1 MTTPQQPPSQQ
12 PRFEPKPGQDV
23 IKLRPGRDF
32 LNSSEEDLLEKAD
45 ECLSRAGSGLDV
57 PQKDFDDLV
66 RLRLSLEAQACLA
79 EVLRRRADKAAAQDR
94 KRENRHFWI
103 EIIVVALLI
112 GAELWVSIYYGRLG
126 IREGKEQAAIL
137 QDVKKSTADSA
148 EAIQQSTASLKT
160 LVAQQAESL
169 RISQN
174 EQAERA
180 KKPRLQLYIGQI
192 PLTAANGPFKPR
204 VETDTSATF
213 DIVVRNAGEATA
225 NKVIWRALVPP
236 DVGLNSTPSATPAND
251 LPDRPVHAFLYFQD
265 LIPPKGYVE
274 TTITF
279 FFPKGHAPFVVK
291 FNASSPEITGETP
304 LGLLPIFPRKP
315 AN

>member
-1 MTTPQQPPSQQ
+1 MTQQNFLDATEEELLAIANGCLNQAGSAVSGPSSV
-12 PRFEPKPGQDV
+12 KADLT
-23 IKLRPGRDF
+23 KLRLF
-32 LNSSEEDLLEKAD
+32 
-45 ECLSRAGSGLDV
+45 
-57 PQKDFDDLV
+57 
-66 RLRLSLEAQACLA
+66 LEAQLCLS
-79 EVLRRRADKAAAQDR
+79 EVIRKRANQAAQRD
-94 KRENRHFWI
+94 KDRENRHFWI

-112 GAELWVSIYYGRLG
+112 GAELWVSIHYGRLG

-148 EAIQQSTASLKT
+148 EAIQQATASLKT

-180 KKPRLQLYIGQI
+180 KKPRLELYIGKV
-192 PLTAANGPFKPR
+192 PLTPANGPFKPR

-213 DIVVRNAGEATA
+213 DIVLRNAGEATA

-236 DVGLNSTPSATPAND
+236 DVVLNSTPNPTFPND
-251 LPDRPVHAFLYFQD
+251 VPDRPVRALLYFQD

-279 FFPKGHAPFVVK
+279 LFPKGRAPFVVK